1 MKVKDIMTQSA
12 VCCSTKTNVGAAVE
26 LMWVR
31 NCGMLPVIGTDN
43 KLVGVVTDRDICI
56 AMGTRNRLAG
66 ELSISEIA
74 TRNVFTCKPDEEI
87 HEALQTMANKHV
99 RRLPVVN
106 DKGILQGMLSMDD
119 IITHGALN
127 KWEGCSELSSEEI
140 IRSLK
145 QLYGQKLPVVH
156 RKAAAAWSHRRSSFA
171 GDPYNLSNKHR
182 ALQRGSPLMLL
193 FLLFASLRETPVS
206 CRLASRLLKDSS
218 LPSASYARFFFC
230 RYWTGS

>member
-12 VCCSTKTNVGAAVE
+12 VCCSTKTNVGGAVE

-31 NCGMLPVIGTDN
+31 NCGMLPVIGPDN

-66 ELSISEIA
+66 ELSVGEIA
-74 TRNVFTCKPDEEI
+74 TKNVFTCKPEEEI

-119 IITHGALN
+119 IITHGDLH
-127 KWEGCSELSSEEI
+127 KWEGSCELSSEEI

-145 QLYGQKLPVVH
+145 QLYGQKLPVV
-156 RKAAAAWSHRRSSFA
+156 
-171 GDPYNLSNKHR
+171 
-182 ALQRGSPLMLL
+182 RGKTTT
-193 FLLFASLRETPVS
+193 A
-206 CRLASRLLKDSS
+206 
-218 LPSASYARFFFC
+218 
-230 RYWTGS
+230 